1 MKKPSRAIKLTQ
13 PRTRRSARGF
23 LAALFHM
30 ASEAFMF
37 RFPLI
42 KGWQGLALLL
52 LTIQVPAFAEGIDL
66 QNTRSFQGGPI
77 NNGTVSQLTVK
88 WVYQTAPDTGTAN
101 NAQASISSTP
111 AVDGPYL
118 YFNDLSGYLTK
129 LNRFT
134 GKLIWKKN
142 YVNDLSVPGFVVKGS
157 RNTPHV
163 VGDLIIVGSNMGLVD
178 RLCRLTP
185 GATPSALGCASGDGA
200 IVLAINKKTGQV
212 VWRTKV
218 ETHSSSKVTGSIS
231 GHGDMIFVP
240 VGNWEEDWARA
251 YPNIYVDP
259 VDPNSPYPCCS
270 ARGSLV
276 ALDVNTGKMLWK
288 RHTVIGDDPDH
299 ELTPALRALLTPKG
313 FFGSSTYGHNPTVD
327 VSRRQVY
334 IATAQTTTAPQV
346 AQDCEIA
353 RRKTGDPN
361 ANISGL
367 PPGVN
372 CNNLNETLKTYANAM
387 LAIDMDT
394 GRVNWVHY
402 AHKYDAWN
410 HACGAPDLY
419 GWATVVPALFPVPI
433 MNSLHNCGQTPIGP
447 DMGFGQQPK
456 LVRNT
461 SHGDV
466 VVGGNKDGRL
476 FGLDP
481 DTGTKIWETNVDPG
495 GVYGGLQFGS
505 AVDDGKVFFGTTNAR
520 NMGRDIR
527 TRYVPVTS
535 FLAING
541 FTALGLKTGPFVK
554 RDAATPVDYPAPANQ
569 NLPFPGPNLV
579 YGITGY
585 PNIYPDPDNIGGP
598 PSFMKGPASG
608 PVEFWTLVNP
618 PSDVSADGVSVVEDS
633 GGLKTIDGMVHAVDA
648 GSGEILWQRPAYDG
662 IKGTVGNGQAFGT
675 LSVGNG
681 VVFIGYQDGKGTM
694 VALDAKSGRK
704 LFEFHNQI
712 TLADGSKMRSGSVE
726 GGPQVVGN
734 MVYWGVGAE
743 SGGLFTNR
751 DGININAG
759 SRIFGFELMNVSEE
773 GSGDR

>member
-1 MKKPSRAIKLTQ
+1 MLSLNPMKR
-13 PRTRRSARGF
+13 
-23 LAALFHM
+23 
-30 ASEAFMF
+30 
-37 RFPLI
+37 
-42 KGWQGLALLL
+42 WQGFALLL
-52 LTIQVPAFAEGIDL
+52 LTMPAPAFADGIDL
-66 QNTRSFQGGPI
+66 QNSRSFEGGPI
-77 NNGTVSQLTVK
+77 NTETVSQLRVK
-88 WVYQTAPDTGTAN
+88 WVYQTAPDTGTAS
-101 NAQASISSTP
+101 NALGSISSTP
-111 AVDGPYL
+111 AVEGPYL
-118 YFNDLSGYLTK
+118 YFNDISGHLTK

-134 GKLIWKKN
+134 GKLIWRKN
-142 YVNDLSVPGFVVKGS
+142 YVNDLSVPGFVAKGS
-157 RNTPHV
+157 RNTPYV
-163 VGDLIIVGSNMGLVD
+163 KGDLIIVGSNMGLVD

-200 IVLAINKKTGQV
+200 IVLAINKQTGQV
-212 VWRTKV
+212 AWRAKA
-218 ETHSSSKVTGSIS
+218 ETHPSSKITGSIS

-251 YPNIYVDP
+251 YPNIYVEP
-259 VDPNSPYPCCS
+259 VDPRSHYPCCS

-276 ALDVNTGKMLWK
+276 AMDVNTGAILWK

-299 ELTPALRALLTPKG
+299 ELTPALRALLHPKG

-327 VSRRQVY
+327 VSRRQIY

-353 RRKTGDPN
+353 RRKTGNPN
-361 ANISGL
+361 VNIPGL
-367 PPGVN
+367 PAGVS

-419 GWATVVPALFPVPI
+419 GWASVVPALFPVPI
-433 MNSLHNCGQTPIGP
+433 SNTQNCGQTPIGP

-456 LVRNT
+456 LVRNVKL
-461 SHGDV
+461 HGGKRGDI

-481 DTGTKIWETNVDPG
+481 GTGRKIWETNVEPG
-495 GVYGGLQFGS
+495 GVYGGLQFGM
-505 AVDDGKVFFGTTNAR
+505 AADDGKVFFGTTNSR
-520 NMGRDIR
+520 NMGRDIN
-527 TRYVPVTS
+527 TRYVPVVS
-535 FLAING
+535 FLDING

-554 RDAATPVDYPAPANQ
+554 RDASTPVEYPAPANQ
-569 NLPFPGPNLV
+569 DLPFPGPNLV
-579 YGITGY
+579 YGITDY
-585 PNIYPDPDNIGGP
+585 PNSYPDPDGTGGP
-598 PSFMKGPASG
+598 LSFLKGPASG
-608 PVEFWTLVNP
+608 PVELWKLVNP
-618 PSDVSADGVSVVEDS
+618 PSDVSADGVTVVNDRE
-633 GGLKTIDGMVHAVDA
+633 GLKTINGMVHAVDA

-662 IKGTVGNGQAFGT
+662 IKGTLGNGQAFGT

-694 VALDAKSGRK
+694 VALDAQSGAK
-704 LFEFHNQI
+704 LFEFHNRI
-712 TLADGSKMRSGSVE
+712 TLADGSVIPAGSVE

-743 SGGLFTNR
+743 SAGLFGNKA
-751 DGININAG
+751 GVLVNAG
-759 SRIFGFELMNVSEE
+759 SRVFGFELMHAREE
-773 GSGDR
+773 GSEEAD